1 MEIVFECGGVTGHRL
16 FEDLRLF
23 AFVQHFGEQPEVVP
37 LGFRVFGQGEEMAAD
52 QQWLITLA
60 FGQLEVA
67 AMTFEGAFG
76 QMLAAL
82 AVDEAARVIV
92 VFEVGQGVATVFA
105 FQGQA
110 RFFEVVVATGGAA
123 GAGFQAQVEALDN
136 RVAGD
141 HAGVLLIGHRGQF
154 REHRLVIAENELVR
168 VGAVLEV
175 EVNAFFLAQA
185 LDEVQI
191 RLVVLHAVDAFRI
204 DRTGLEF
211 VGVALDA
218 VLFQHHA
225 DDFRHAEVLEDALVD
240 AVREVSQLRAQRHR
254 ITGQA
259 FARVTLR
266 GAVDLAMDAAAVRR
280 QLQEGHY
287 SSMIRGAWVDSYLQT
302 QELLGLKEGQGVSSE
317 DEADYKAFE
326 ARLQEQMANYRKTMA
341 TDEDRSEFAL
351 FEKYHDTYM
360 QIQDAVLDL
369 HKRNLE
375 ADAIKLFNE
384 KLTPAWYTGRMK
396 LNDIIGENKVVADT
410 AMANIDDAVATAK
423 VSMVISLLVAVL
435 AAGLCGLLLM
445 RAIMAPMNRIVT
457 ILDIM
462 RTGDLS
468 SRLNLDRKDEFG
480 AVETGFND
488 MMTELTSLVSQAQ
501 RSSVQV
507 TTSVT
512 EIAATSKQ
520 QQATATETAATT
532 TEIGATSREI
542 AATSRDL
549 VRTMT
554 EVSTAADQASVLA
567 GSGQQGLARM
577 EDTMHSVMGAADLVN
592 AKLAILNEKAG
603 NINQVVVT
611 IVKVADQTNLLS
623 LNAAIEAEKAG
634 EYGRG
639 FAVVATEVRR
649 LADQTA
655 VATYDIEQMVREI
668 QSAVSAGVMGM
679 DKFSEEVRRGMSE
692 VQQVGEQLSQIIHQV
707 QALAP
712 RVLMVNEGMQAQATG
727 AEQINHALVQLGDA
741 SSQTVESLR
750 QASFAIDELSQVA
763 VGLRS
768 GVSRFKV

>member
-1 MEIVFECGGVTGHRL
+1 
-16 FEDLRLF
+16 
-23 AFVQHFGEQPEVVP
+23 
-37 LGFRVFGQGEEMAAD
+37 
-52 QQWLITLA
+52 
-60 FGQLEVA
+60 
-67 AMTFEGAFG
+67 
-76 QMLAAL
+76 MLL
-82 AVDEAARVIV
+82 M
-92 VFEVGQGVATVFA
+92 
-105 FQGQA
+105 
-110 RFFEVVVATGGAA
+110 VVVAYS
-123 GAGFQAQVEALDN
+123 
-136 RVAGD
+136 R
-141 HAGVLLIGHRGQF
+141 LLSI
-154 REHRLVIAENELVR
+154 ESSEE
-168 VGAVLEV
+168 
-175 EVNAFFLAQA
+175 
-185 LDEVQI
+185 
-191 RLVVLHAVDAFRI
+191 
-204 DRTGLEF
+204 
-211 VGVALDA
+211 
-218 VLFQHHA
+218 
-225 DDFRHAEVLEDALVD
+225 
-240 AVREVSQLRAQRHR
+240 AVRNDSIPGV
-254 ITGQA
+254 
-259 FARVTLR
+259 
-266 GAVDLAMDAAAVRR
+266 
-280 QLQEGHY
+280 HY
-287 SSMIRGAWVDSYLQT
+287 SSMMRSAWVDSYVLTLQLVGSSNRR
-302 QELLGLKEGQGVSSE
+302 ELSSE
-317 DEADYKAFE
+317 DRQLYASYEERLNQELENYRNTIYEQDDRSSFDEFEHLHKQYGQVLAKVLELYQNKAFDQASDMVAEQLAVTWMAGRKQLNNVIDANRQSAVE
-326 ARLQEQMANYRKTMA
+326 ATNAIA
-341 TDEDRSEFAL
+341 DS
-351 FEKYHDTYM
+351 
-360 QIQDAVLDL
+360 VL
-369 HKRNLE
+369 
-375 ADAIKLFNE
+375 A
-384 KLTPAWYTGRMK
+384 
-396 LNDIIGENKVVADT
+396 
-410 AMANIDDAVATAK
+410 AK
-423 VSMVISLLVAVL
+423 VSMLISLFLAVI
-435 AAGLCGLLLM
+435 AAGLCGLLLL
-445 RAIMAPMNRIVT
+445 RAIMSPMQRIVS
-457 ILDIM
+457 ILEVM
-462 RTGDLS
+462 RSGDLS
-468 SRLNLDRKDEFG
+468 RRLNLERKDEFG

-554 EVSTAADQASVLA
+554 EVTSAADQASILA

-577 EDTMHSVMGAADLVN
+577 EETMHSVMGAADLVN
-592 AKLAILNEKAG
+592 AKLAILNEKAS

>member
-1 MEIVFECGGVTGHRL
+1 MKNWT
-16 FEDLRLF
+16 LRQRILASF
-23 AFVQHFGEQPEVVP
+23 AVIIAIM
-37 LGFRVFGQGEEMAAD
+37 LLM
-52 QQWLITLA
+52 I
-60 FGQLEVA
+60 VA
-67 AMTFEGAFG
+67 AYS
-76 QMLAAL
+76 
-82 AVDEAARVIV
+82 
-92 VFEVGQGVATVFA
+92 
-105 FQGQA
+105 
-110 RFFEVVVATGGAA
+110 
-123 GAGFQAQVEALDN
+123 
-136 RVAGD
+136 
-141 HAGVLLIGHRGQF
+141 
-154 REHRLVIAENELVR
+154 RLVSIESSEDKVR
-168 VGAVLEV
+168 T
-175 EVNAFFLAQA
+175 
-185 LDEVQI
+185 DSI
-191 RLVVLHAVDAFRI
+191 P
-204 DRTGLEF
+204 GLY
-211 VGVALDA
+211 
-218 VLFQHHA
+218 
-225 DDFRHAEVLEDALVD
+225 
-240 AVREVSQLRAQRHR
+240 
-254 ITGQA
+254 
-259 FARVTLR
+259 
-266 GAVDLAMDAAAVRR
+266 
-280 QLQEGHY
+280 Y
-287 SSMIRGAWVDSYLQT
+287 SSMIRSAWVDSYVQT
-302 QELLGLKEGQGVSSE
+302 LHLMNDVTGHPLTKEEKDLYAS
-317 DEADYKAFE
+317 YE
-326 ARLQEQMANYRKTMA
+326 ARLEKELAGYRSTISDG
-341 TDEDRSEFAL
+341 TDESEYEAFLVRHKAYDASLDTVVAL
-351 FEKYHDTYM
+351 FEKNDM
-360 QIQDAVLDL
+360 DQARRLLVEQ
-369 HKRNLE
+369 
-375 ADAIKLFNE
+375 
-384 KLTPAWYTGRMK
+384 LTPAWNAGRQQ
-396 LNDIIGENKVVADT
+396 LNKMIEDNQNAAILASN
-410 AMANIDDAVATAK
+410 NISD
-423 VSMVISLLVAVL
+423 AVL
-435 AAGLCGLLLM
+435 AAKASMLVSLLIAVIAASVCGFLLL
-445 RAIMAPMNRIVT
+445 RAIMSPMQRIVS
-457 ILDIM
+457 ILDVM
-462 RTGDLS
+462 RSGDLS
-468 SRLNLDRKDEFG
+468 KRLDLERKDEFG

-488 MMTELTSLVSQAQ
+488 MMAELTALVSQAQ

-554 EVSTAADQASVLA
+554 EVTSAADQASILA

-577 EDTMHSVMGAADLVN
+577 EDTMHQVMGAADLVN

>member
-1 MEIVFECGGVTGHRL
+1 MKNWTLRQRILASFAVIIAIMLLMVVVSYSRL
-16 FEDLRLF
+16 LKIES
-23 AFVQHFGEQPEVVP
+23 
-37 LGFRVFGQGEEMAAD
+37 GEERM
-52 QQWLITLA
+52 
-60 FGQLEVA
+60 
-67 AMTFEGAFG
+67 
-76 QMLAAL
+76 
-82 AVDEAARVIV
+82 R
-92 VFEVGQGVATVFA
+92 
-105 FQGQA
+105 
-110 RFFEVVVATGGAA
+110 
-123 GAGFQAQVEALDN
+123 N
-136 RVAGD
+136 
-141 HAGVLLIGHRGQF
+141 
-154 REHRLVIAENELVR
+154 
-168 VGAVLEV
+168 
-175 EVNAFFLAQA
+175 
-185 LDEVQI
+185 
-191 RLVVLHAVDAFRI
+191 
-204 DRTGLEF
+204 
-211 VGVALDA
+211 DA
-218 VLFQHHA
+218 VPGVYF
-225 DDFRHAEVLEDALVD
+225 
-240 AVREVSQLRAQRHR
+240 
-254 ITGQA
+254 
-259 FARVTLR
+259 
-266 GAVDLAMDAAAVRR
+266 
-280 QLQEGHY
+280 
-287 SSMIRGAWVDSYLQT
+287 SSMIRSAWVDTYLQT
-302 QELLGLKEGQGVSSE
+302 QEIIGLKQDQDISAE
-317 DEADYKAFE
+317 DKADFKAFE
-326 ARLQEQMANYRKTMA
+326 ERLQTQMTNYKQTINSRE
-341 TDEDRSEFAL
+341 DESEFAA
-351 FEKYHDTYM
+351 FEKDH
-360 QIQDAVLDL
+360 QEFNRIQAAVLDL
-369 HKRNLE
+369 HQRRQEDE
-375 ADAIKLFNE
+375 AIRLFNE
-384 KLTPAWYTGRMK
+384 QLTPAWTAGRMK
-396 LNDIIGENKVVADT
+396 LNDIISENKAVADSAT
-410 AMANIDDAVATAK
+410 AAIDDAVAAAK
-423 VSMVISLLVAVL
+423 VSMGVSLLLAVL

-445 RAIMAPMNRIVT
+445 RAIMAPMNRIVS
-457 ILDIM
+457 ILEIM

-468 SRLNLDRKDEFG
+468 GRLNLDRKDEFG

-488 MMTELTSLVSQAQ
+488 MMTELTALVSQAQ

-554 EVSTAADQASVLA
+554 EVSSAADQASVLA

-679 DKFSEEVRRGMSE
+679 DKFSEEVRRGMAE

>member
-1 MEIVFECGGVTGHRL
+1 MKNWT
-16 FEDLRLF
+16 LRQRILASF
-23 AFVQHFGEQPEVVP
+23 AVII
-37 LGFRVFGQGEEMAAD
+37 A
-52 QQWLITLA
+52 I
-60 FGQLEVA
+60 
-67 AMTFEGAFG
+67 
-76 QMLAAL
+76 MLL
-82 AVDEAARVIV
+82 M
-92 VFEVGQGVATVFA
+92 
-105 FQGQA
+105 
-110 RFFEVVVATGGAA
+110 VVASYSRLLKIEDS
-123 GAGFQAQVEALDN
+123 EAS
-136 RVAGD
+136 
-141 HAGVLLIGHRGQF
+141 
-154 REHRLVIAENELVR
+154 VR
-168 VGAVLEV
+168 
-175 EVNAFFLAQA
+175 
-185 LDEVQI
+185 D
-191 RLVVLHAVDAFRI
+191 
-204 DRTGLEF
+204 
-211 VGVALDA
+211 
-218 VLFQHHA
+218 
-225 DDFRHAEVLEDALVD
+225 DALPGVY
-240 AVREVSQLRAQRHR
+240 
-254 ITGQA
+254 
-259 FARVTLR
+259 F
-266 GAVDLAMDAAAVRR
+266 
-280 QLQEGHY
+280 
-287 SSMIRGAWVDSYLQT
+287 SSMIRSAWVDTYLQT
-302 QELLGLKEGQGVSSE
+302 QEMLGLKEGQGVSAE
-317 DEADYKAFE
+317 DAADFKVFE
-326 ARLQEQMANYRKTMA
+326 TRLQEQLANYRGTV
-341 TDEDRSEFAL
+341 TTEEDKIEFAA
-351 FEKYHDTYM
+351 FEQRHEEFNR
-360 QIQDAVLDL
+360 IHAAVLDL
-369 HKRNLE
+369 HKRNQE
-375 ADAIKLFNE
+375 PEAIKLFNE
-384 KLTPAWYTGRMK
+384 QLTPAWTAGRMK
-396 LNDIIGENKVVADT
+396 LNDIISENKAVADKD
-410 AMANIDDAVATAK
+410 MAAIDDAVVTAK
-423 VSMVISLLVAVL
+423 ISMGVSLLVAIL

-445 RAIMAPMNRIVT
+445 RAIMAPMNRIVS
-457 ILDIM
+457 ILEVM

-468 SRLNLDRKDEFG
+468 NRLNLERKDEFG

-488 MMTELTSLVSQAQ
+488 MMSELTSLVSQAQ

-554 EVSTAADQASVLA
+554 EVSSAADQASVAA

-577 EDTMHSVMGAADLVN
+577 EETMHSVMGAADLVN

-763 VGLRS
+763 VGLRG

>member
-1 MEIVFECGGVTGHRL
+1 MKNWTLRQRILASFAVIIAIMLLMVVVSYSRL
-16 FEDLRLF
+16 LKIE
-23 AFVQHFGEQPEVVP
+23 AS
-37 LGFRVFGQGEEMAAD
+37 
-52 QQWLITLA
+52 
-60 FGQLEVA
+60 EVA
-67 AMTFEGAFG
+67 
-76 QMLAAL
+76 
-82 AVDEAARVIV
+82 
-92 VFEVGQGVATVFA
+92 
-105 FQGQA
+105 
-110 RFFEVVVATGGAA
+110 
-123 GAGFQAQVEALDN
+123 
-136 RVAGD
+136 
-141 HAGVLLIGHRGQF
+141 
-154 REHRLVIAENELVR
+154 VR
-168 VGAVLEV
+168 
-175 EVNAFFLAQA
+175 
-185 LDEVQI
+185 D
-191 RLVVLHAVDAFRI
+191 
-204 DRTGLEF
+204 
-211 VGVALDA
+211 DA
-218 VLFQHHA
+218 VPGVYL
-225 DDFRHAEVLEDALVD
+225 
-240 AVREVSQLRAQRHR
+240 
-254 ITGQA
+254 
-259 FARVTLR
+259 
-266 GAVDLAMDAAAVRR
+266 
-280 QLQEGHY
+280 
-287 SSMIRGAWVDSYLQT
+287 SSMIRSAWVDSYLQT
-302 QELLGLKEGQGVSSE
+302 LELLGLRE
-317 DEADYKAFE
+317 DKKLSDADKAEFKSFE
-326 ARLQEQMANYRKTMA
+326 ARILQQMSNYEQTIAGS
-341 TDEDRSEFAL
+341 EDRSEFDRFEAL
-351 FEKYHDTYM
+351 HQVYNKSLST
-360 QIQDAVLDL
+360 VLDSL
-369 HKRNLE
+369 QRGDLVAARKE
-375 ADAIKLFNE
+375 FDTQ
-384 KLTPAWYTGRMK
+384 LTPTWTAGRMK
-396 LNDIIGENKVVADT
+396 LNDIITENKNVADRAT
-410 AMANIDDAVATAK
+410 NAIDDAVSAAK
-423 VSMVISLLVAVL
+423 LSMFLSLAVAIL

-445 RAIMAPMNRIVT
+445 RAIMAPMQRIVE
-457 ILDIM
+457 ILGTM
-462 RTGDLS
+462 RDGDLS
-468 SRLNLDRKDEFG
+468 KRLNLERKDEFN

-488 MMTELTSLVSQAQ
+488 MMTELTALVSQAQ

-542 AATSRDL
+542 AATSKDL

-554 EVSTAADQASVLA
+554 EVSTAADQASVAA

-577 EDTMHSVMGAADLVN
+577 EETMHSVMGAADLVN

-679 DKFSEEVRRGMSE
+679 DKFSEEVRRGMFE

>member
-1 MEIVFECGGVTGHRL
+1 MKNWT
-16 FEDLRLF
+16 LRQRILASF
-23 AFVQHFGEQPEVVP
+23 AVII
-37 LGFRVFGQGEEMAAD
+37 A
-52 QQWLITLA
+52 I
-60 FGQLEVA
+60 
-67 AMTFEGAFG
+67 
-76 QMLAAL
+76 MLL
-82 AVDEAARVIV
+82 M
-92 VFEVGQGVATVFA
+92 
-105 FQGQA
+105 
-110 RFFEVVVATGGAA
+110 VVVSYSRLLKIEES
-123 GAGFQAQVEALDN
+123 EAS
-136 RVAGD
+136 
-141 HAGVLLIGHRGQF
+141 
-154 REHRLVIAENELVR
+154 VR
-168 VGAVLEV
+168 
-175 EVNAFFLAQA
+175 
-185 LDEVQI
+185 
-191 RLVVLHAVDAFRI
+191 
-204 DRTGLEF
+204 
-211 VGVALDA
+211 
-218 VLFQHHA
+218 
-225 DDFRHAEVLEDALVD
+225 EDALPGVY
-240 AVREVSQLRAQRHR
+240 
-254 ITGQA
+254 
-259 FARVTLR
+259 
-266 GAVDLAMDAAAVRR
+266 
-280 QLQEGHY
+280 Y
-287 SSMIRGAWVDSYLQT
+287 SSMIRGAWSDSYLRI
-302 QELLGLKEGQGVSSE
+302 QEMLGLKEGQGISA
-317 DEADYKAFE
+317 ADAADFKSYE
-326 ARLQEQMANYRKTMA
+326 ARLQEQIGNYRGTVT
-341 TDEDRSEFAL
+341 TDEDKVEFAA
-351 FEKYHDTYM
+351 FEKYNENYHNSLA
-360 QIQDAVLDL
+360 AVLDL
-369 HKRNLE
+369 HQRNEE
-375 ADAIKLFNE
+375 AQAIKLFNE
-384 KLTPAWYTGRMK
+384 QLTPIWTAGRMK
-396 LNDIIGENKVVADT
+396 LNDILRENKAVADKDIV
-410 AMANIDDAVATAK
+410 AIDDAVLTAK
-423 VSMVISLLVAVL
+423 IIMGISLLVAVL

-445 RAIMAPMNRIVT
+445 RAIMAPMNRIVE
-457 ILDIM
+457 ILEIM

-468 SRLNLDRKDEFG
+468 RRLDLARKDEFG

-488 MMTELTSLVSQAQ
+488 MMAELTSLVSQAQ

-577 EDTMHSVMGAADLVN
+577 EETMHSVMGAADLVN

>member
-1 MEIVFECGGVTGHRL
+1 MKNWTLRQRILASFAVIIAIMLLMVVVSYSRL
-16 FEDLRLF
+16 LKIEDS
-23 AFVQHFGEQPEVVP
+23 
-37 LGFRVFGQGEEMAAD
+37 
-52 QQWLITLA
+52 
-60 FGQLEVA
+60 EVA
-67 AMTFEGAFG
+67 
-76 QMLAAL
+76 
-82 AVDEAARVIV
+82 
-92 VFEVGQGVATVFA
+92 
-105 FQGQA
+105 
-110 RFFEVVVATGGAA
+110 
-123 GAGFQAQVEALDN
+123 
-136 RVAGD
+136 
-141 HAGVLLIGHRGQF
+141 
-154 REHRLVIAENELVR
+154 VR
-168 VGAVLEV
+168 
-175 EVNAFFLAQA
+175 
-185 LDEVQI
+185 D
-191 RLVVLHAVDAFRI
+191 
-204 DRTGLEF
+204 
-211 VGVALDA
+211 DA
-218 VLFQHHA
+218 VPGVYL
-225 DDFRHAEVLEDALVD
+225 
-240 AVREVSQLRAQRHR
+240 
-254 ITGQA
+254 
-259 FARVTLR
+259 
-266 GAVDLAMDAAAVRR
+266 
-280 QLQEGHY
+280 
-287 SSMIRGAWVDSYLQT
+287 SSMIRSAWVDSYLQT
-302 QELLGLKEGQGVSSE
+302 LELLGLRE
-317 DEADYKAFE
+317 DKKLSDADRAEFKAFE
-326 ARLQEQMANYRKTMA
+326 ARIQQQMSNYAQTIA
-341 TDEDRSEFAL
+341 GSEDRTEFDRFEAL
-351 FEKYHDTYM
+351 HQAYNKSLST
-360 QIQDAVLDL
+360 VLDSL
-369 HKRNLE
+369 QRGDLAAARKE
-375 ADAIKLFNE
+375 FDTQ
-384 KLTPAWYTGRMK
+384 LTPTWTAGRMK
-396 LNDIIGENKVVADT
+396 LNDIITENKNVADRAT
-410 AMANIDDAVATAK
+410 NAIDDAVSAAK
-423 VSMVISLLVAVL
+423 ISMFVSLLVAIL

-445 RAIMAPMNRIVT
+445 RAIMAPMQRIVE
-457 ILDIM
+457 ILGTM
-462 RTGDLS
+462 RDGDLS
-468 SRLNLDRKDEFG
+468 KRLNLERKDEFN

-488 MMTELTSLVSQAQ
+488 MMTELTALVSQAQ

-542 AATSRDL
+542 AATSKDL

-554 EVSTAADQASVLA
+554 EVSTAADQASVAA

-577 EDTMHSVMGAADLVN
+577 EETMHSVMGAADLVN

-679 DKFSEEVRRGMSE
+679 DKFSEEVRRGMFE

>member
-1 MEIVFECGGVTGHRL
+1 MKNWTLRQRILASFAVIIAIMLLMVVVSYSRL
-16 FEDLRLF
+16 LKIE
-23 AFVQHFGEQPEVVP
+23 A
-37 LGFRVFGQGEEMAAD
+37 GEES
-52 QQWLITLA
+52 
-60 FGQLEVA
+60 
-67 AMTFEGAFG
+67 
-76 QMLAAL
+76 
-82 AVDEAARVIV
+82 
-92 VFEVGQGVATVFA
+92 
-105 FQGQA
+105 
-110 RFFEVVVATGGAA
+110 
-123 GAGFQAQVEALDN
+123 
-136 RVAGD
+136 
-141 HAGVLLIGHRGQF
+141 
-154 REHRLVIAENELVR
+154 VR
-168 VGAVLEV
+168 
-175 EVNAFFLAQA
+175 
-185 LDEVQI
+185 D
-191 RLVVLHAVDAFRI
+191 
-204 DRTGLEF
+204 
-211 VGVALDA
+211 DA
-218 VLFQHHA
+218 VPGVYL
-225 DDFRHAEVLEDALVD
+225 
-240 AVREVSQLRAQRHR
+240 
-254 ITGQA
+254 
-259 FARVTLR
+259 
-266 GAVDLAMDAAAVRR
+266 
-280 QLQEGHY
+280 
-287 SSMIRGAWVDSYLQT
+287 SSMIRSAWVDSYLDT
-302 QELLGLKEGQGVSSE
+302 LDIIGLRK
-317 DEADYKAFE
+317 DKTLTDADKADYKAFE
-326 ARLQEQMANYRKTMA
+326 ARILTQMANYKATINGSEDQAEFDKFEALHQAYNKALATVTDNLQRNDIAAARKVF
-341 TDEDRSEFAL
+341 DEE
-351 FEKYHDTYM
+351 
-360 QIQDAVLDL
+360 
-369 HKRNLE
+369 
-375 ADAIKLFNE
+375 
-384 KLTPAWYTGRMK
+384 LTPTWTAGRKK
-396 LNDIIGENKVVADT
+396 LNDIITENKNVADRAT
-410 AMANIDDAVATAK
+410 NAIDDAVSAAK
-423 VSMVISLLVAVL
+423 ISMGVSLILAIL

-445 RAIMAPMNRIVT
+445 RAIMAPMKRIVD
-457 ILDIM
+457 ILEVM

-468 SRLNLDRKDEFG
+468 KRLNLERKDEFG

-488 MMTELTSLVSQAQ
+488 MMTELTALVSQAQ

-542 AATSRDL
+542 AATSKDL

-554 EVSTAADQASVLA
+554 EVSTAADQASVAA

-577 EDTMHSVMGAADLVN
+577 EETMHSVMGAADLVN

-679 DKFSEEVRRGMSE
+679 DKFSEEVRRGMFE

>member
-1 MEIVFECGGVTGHRL
+1 VKNWT
-16 FEDLRLF
+16 LRQRILASF
-23 AFVQHFGEQPEVVP
+23 AVII
-37 LGFRVFGQGEEMAAD
+37 A
-52 QQWLITLA
+52 I
-60 FGQLEVA
+60 
-67 AMTFEGAFG
+67 
-76 QMLAAL
+76 MLL
-82 AVDEAARVIV
+82 M
-92 VFEVGQGVATVFA
+92 
-105 FQGQA
+105 
-110 RFFEVVVATGGAA
+110 VVVAYS
-123 GAGFQAQVEALDN
+123 
-136 RVAGD
+136 R
-141 HAGVLLIGHRGQF
+141 LLSI
-154 REHRLVIAENELVR
+154 ESSEE
-168 VGAVLEV
+168 
-175 EVNAFFLAQA
+175 
-185 LDEVQI
+185 
-191 RLVVLHAVDAFRI
+191 
-204 DRTGLEF
+204 
-211 VGVALDA
+211 
-218 VLFQHHA
+218 
-225 DDFRHAEVLEDALVD
+225 
-240 AVREVSQLRAQRHR
+240 AVRNDSIPGV
-254 ITGQA
+254 
-259 FARVTLR
+259 
-266 GAVDLAMDAAAVRR
+266 
-280 QLQEGHY
+280 HY
-287 SSMIRGAWVDSYLQT
+287 SSMMRSAWVDSYVLTLQLVGSSNRR
-302 QELLGLKEGQGVSSE
+302 ELSSE
-317 DEADYKAFE
+317 DRQLYASYEERLNQELENYRNTIYEQDDRSSFDEFEHLHKQYGQVLAKVLELYQNKAFDQASDMVAEQLAVTWMAGRKQLNNVIDANRQSAVE
-326 ARLQEQMANYRKTMA
+326 ATNAIA
-341 TDEDRSEFAL
+341 DS
-351 FEKYHDTYM
+351 
-360 QIQDAVLDL
+360 VL
-369 HKRNLE
+369 
-375 ADAIKLFNE
+375 A
-384 KLTPAWYTGRMK
+384 
-396 LNDIIGENKVVADT
+396 
-410 AMANIDDAVATAK
+410 AK
-423 VSMVISLLVAVL
+423 VSMLISLFLAVI
-435 AAGLCGLLLM
+435 AAGLCGLLLL
-445 RAIMAPMNRIVT
+445 RAIMSPMQRIVS
-457 ILDIM
+457 ILEVM
-462 RTGDLS
+462 RSGDLS
-468 SRLNLDRKDEFG
+468 RRLNLERKDEFG
-480 AVETGFND
+480 AVEPGFND

-554 EVSTAADQASVLA
+554 EVTSAADQASILA

-577 EDTMHSVMGAADLVN
+577 EETMHSVMGAADLVN
-592 AKLAILNEKAG
+592 AKLAILNEKAS

>member
-1 MEIVFECGGVTGHRL
+1 VKNWT
-16 FEDLRLF
+16 LRQRILASF
-23 AFVQHFGEQPEVVP
+23 AVI
-37 LGFRVFGQGEEMAAD
+37 
-52 QQWLITLA
+52 ITI
-60 FGQLEVA
+60 
-67 AMTFEGAFG
+67 
-76 QMLAAL
+76 MLL
-82 AVDEAARVIV
+82 M
-92 VFEVGQGVATVFA
+92 
-105 FQGQA
+105 
-110 RFFEVVVATGGAA
+110 VVVA
-123 GAGFQAQVEALDN
+123 FN
-136 RVAGD
+136 R
-141 HAGVLLIGHRGQF
+141 LW
-154 REHRLVIAENELVR
+154 VIEKS
-168 VGAVLEV
+168 G
-175 EVNAFFLAQA
+175 
-185 LDEVQI
+185 DEV
-191 RLVVLHAVDAFRI
+191 R
-204 DRTGLEF
+204 
-211 VGVALDA
+211 LDA
-218 VLFQHHA
+218 LPGVYFSGT
-225 DDFRHAEVLEDALVD
+225 V
-240 AVREVSQLRAQRHR
+240 
-254 ITGQA
+254 
-259 FARVTLR
+259 
-266 GAVDLAMDAAAVRR
+266 
-280 QLQEGHY
+280 
-287 SSMIRGAWVDSYLQT
+287 RGAWVESYVRTQQLLVEGAGRSLTNAEEDEYKDFEDRLQT
-302 QELLGLKEGQGVSSE
+302 QIANYQKSIFEDDDRNDFARFLQLRERYGLVLNSILAAYQGDNFPLAQRIFAEQLTPLWFEGRKVLNALGAKNKLNADRASDNIQAAVSS
-317 DEADYKAFE
+317 
-326 ARLQEQMANYRKTMA
+326 
-341 TDEDRSEFAL
+341 
-351 FEKYHDTYM
+351 
-360 QIQDAVLDL
+360 
-369 HKRNLE
+369 
-375 ADAIKLFNE
+375 
-384 KLTPAWYTGRMK
+384 
-396 LNDIIGENKVVADT
+396 
-410 AMANIDDAVATAK
+410 ANITLG
-423 VSMVISLLVAVL
+423 ISLIVAVL
-435 AAGLCGLLLM
+435 VAAGCGLLLM
-445 RAIMAPMNRIVT
+445 RAILAPMNRIVR
-457 ILDIM
+457 ILDTM

-468 SRLNLDRKDEFG
+468 SRLKLDRNDEFG
-480 AVETGFND
+480 SVQTGFND
-488 MMTELTSLVSQAQ
+488 MVTELAALVSQAQ

-554 EVSTAADQASVLA
+554 EVTSAADQASILA

-592 AKLAILNEKAG
+592 SKLAILNEKAG

-679 DKFSEEVRRGMSE
+679 DKFSEEVRRGMFE
-692 VQQVGEQLSQIIHQV
+692 VTQVGEQLSQIIHQV

-727 AEQINHALVQLGDA
+727 AEQINQALVQLGDA

>member
-1 MEIVFECGGVTGHRL
+1 MKNWT
-16 FEDLRLF
+16 LRQRILASF
-23 AFVQHFGEQPEVVP
+23 AVII
-37 LGFRVFGQGEEMAAD
+37 A
-52 QQWLITLA
+52 I
-60 FGQLEVA
+60 
-67 AMTFEGAFG
+67 
-76 QMLAAL
+76 MLL
-82 AVDEAARVIV
+82 M
-92 VFEVGQGVATVFA
+92 
-105 FQGQA
+105 
-110 RFFEVVVATGGAA
+110 VVVSYSRLLKIEA
-123 GAGFQAQVEALDN
+123 GETA
-136 RVAGD
+136 
-141 HAGVLLIGHRGQF
+141 
-154 REHRLVIAENELVR
+154 VR
-168 VGAVLEV
+168 
-175 EVNAFFLAQA
+175 
-185 LDEVQI
+185 D
-191 RLVVLHAVDAFRI
+191 
-204 DRTGLEF
+204 
-211 VGVALDA
+211 DA
-218 VLFQHHA
+218 VPGVYL
-225 DDFRHAEVLEDALVD
+225 
-240 AVREVSQLRAQRHR
+240 
-254 ITGQA
+254 
-259 FARVTLR
+259 
-266 GAVDLAMDAAAVRR
+266 
-280 QLQEGHY
+280 
-287 SSMIRGAWVDSYLQT
+287 SSMIRSAWVDSYLQT
-302 QELLGLKEGQGVSSE
+302 LALLGLRDDKGLT
-317 DEADYKAFE
+317 DADKADFKAFE
-326 ARLQEQMANYRKTMA
+326 GRIQTQMANYQQTINGRDDQAEFNKFESLHQAYNKSLATVLESLARNDLVAARK
-341 TDEDRSEFAL
+341 EFN
-351 FEKYHDTYM
+351 T
-360 QIQDAVLDL
+360 
-369 HKRNLE
+369 N
-375 ADAIKLFNE
+375 
-384 KLTPAWYTGRMK
+384 LTPAWTAGRLK
-396 LNDIIGENKVVADT
+396 LNDIITENKDVADRATT
-410 AMANIDDAVATAK
+410 AIDDAVAAAK
-423 VSMVISLLVAVL
+423 VSMLVSLLLAIL

-445 RAIMAPMNRIVT
+445 RAIMAPMQRIVA
-457 ILDIM
+457 ILGTM
-462 RTGDLS
+462 RDGDLS
-468 SRLNLDRKDEFG
+468 KRLNLDRKDEFG

-488 MMTELTSLVSQAQ
+488 MMTELTALVSQAQ

-542 AATSRDL
+542 AATSKDL

-554 EVSTAADQASVLA
+554 EVSTAADQASVAA

-577 EDTMHSVMGAADLVN
+577 EETMHSVMGAADLVN

-679 DKFSEEVRRGMSE
+679 DKFSEEVRRGMFE

>member
-1 MEIVFECGGVTGHRL
+1 MKNWTLRQRILASFAVIIAIMLLMVVVSYSRL
-16 FEDLRLF
+16 LKIE
-23 AFVQHFGEQPEVVP
+23 AGEQS
-37 LGFRVFGQGEEMAAD
+37 
-52 QQWLITLA
+52 
-60 FGQLEVA
+60 
-67 AMTFEGAFG
+67 
-76 QMLAAL
+76 
-82 AVDEAARVIV
+82 
-92 VFEVGQGVATVFA
+92 
-105 FQGQA
+105 
-110 RFFEVVVATGGAA
+110 
-123 GAGFQAQVEALDN
+123 
-136 RVAGD
+136 
-141 HAGVLLIGHRGQF
+141 
-154 REHRLVIAENELVR
+154 VR
-168 VGAVLEV
+168 
-175 EVNAFFLAQA
+175 Q
-185 LDEVQI
+185 
-191 RLVVLHAVDAFRI
+191 
-204 DRTGLEF
+204 
-211 VGVALDA
+211 DA
-218 VLFQHHA
+218 VPGVYF
-225 DDFRHAEVLEDALVD
+225 
-240 AVREVSQLRAQRHR
+240 
-254 ITGQA
+254 
-259 FARVTLR
+259 
-266 GAVDLAMDAAAVRR
+266 
-280 QLQEGHY
+280 
-287 SSMIRGAWVDSYLQT
+287 SSMIRSAWVDSYLQT
-302 QELLGLKEGQGVSSE
+302 QELLGLKKGQGISAE
-317 DEADYKAFE
+317 DAADFKSFE
-326 ARLQEQMANYRKTMA
+326 ARLNEQMGNYESTVTTA
-341 TDEDRSEFAL
+341 EDRAEYTVFKQDVL
-351 FEKYHDTYM
+351 NYNK
-360 QIQDAVLDL
+360 IQAQVLDL
-369 HKRNLE
+369 HVRNQE
-375 ADAIKLFNE
+375 DAAAKLFNE
-384 KLTPAWYTGRMK
+384 QLTPAWTAGRMK
-396 LNDIIGENKVVADT
+396 LNDIIRENKAVADE
-410 AMANIDDAVATAK
+410 AMNNIDDAVAAAK
-423 VSMVISLLVAVL
+423 VSMGISLLVAVL

-445 RAIMAPMNRIVT
+445 RAIMAPMNLLVR
-457 ILDIM
+457 ILDTM

-468 SRLNLDRKDEFG
+468 SRLNLGRKDEFN

-679 DKFSEEVRRGMSE
+679 DKFSEEVRRGMAE

>member
-1 MEIVFECGGVTGHRL
+1 MKNWT
-16 FEDLRLF
+16 LRQRILASF
-23 AFVQHFGEQPEVVP
+23 AVII
-37 LGFRVFGQGEEMAAD
+37 A
-52 QQWLITLA
+52 I
-60 FGQLEVA
+60 
-67 AMTFEGAFG
+67 
-76 QMLAAL
+76 MLL
-82 AVDEAARVIV
+82 M
-92 VFEVGQGVATVFA
+92 
-105 FQGQA
+105 
-110 RFFEVVVATGGAA
+110 VVVSYSRLLKI
-123 GAGFQAQVEALDN
+123 EASE
-136 RVAGD
+136 AS
-141 HAGVLLIGHRGQF
+141 
-154 REHRLVIAENELVR
+154 VR
-168 VGAVLEV
+168 
-175 EVNAFFLAQA
+175 
-185 LDEVQI
+185 D
-191 RLVVLHAVDAFRI
+191 
-204 DRTGLEF
+204 
-211 VGVALDA
+211 
-218 VLFQHHA
+218 
-225 DDFRHAEVLEDALVD
+225 DALPGVY
-240 AVREVSQLRAQRHR
+240 
-254 ITGQA
+254 
-259 FARVTLR
+259 
-266 GAVDLAMDAAAVRR
+266 
-280 QLQEGHY
+280 Y
-287 SSMIRGAWVDSYLQT
+287 SSTIRGAWVDSFLQI
-302 QELLGLKEGQGVSSE
+302 QEMLGLKEGQGISAE
-317 DEADYKAFE
+317 DAADFKSYE
-326 ARLQEQMANYRKTMA
+326 ARVQEAMSNYRATVT
-341 TDEDRSEFAL
+341 TDEDKVEFAT
-351 FEKYHDTYM
+351 FEKLHEEYGKLLA
-360 QIQDAVLDL
+360 AVLDL
-369 HKRNLE
+369 HKRNQE

-384 KLTPAWYTGRMK
+384 QLTPAWTAGRTK
-396 LNDIIGENKVVADT
+396 LNDILRENKAVADQDI
-410 AMANIDDAVATAK
+410 ANIDDAVITAK
-423 VSMVISLLVAVL
+423 VIMGISLLVAVL

-445 RAIMAPMNRIVT
+445 RAIMAPMNRIVQ
-457 ILDIM
+457 ILEIM

-468 SRLNLDRKDEFG
+468 GRLNLERKDEFG

-554 EVSTAADQASVLA
+554 EVSTAADQASVAA

-577 EDTMHSVMGAADLVN
+577 EETMHSVMGAADLVN

-763 VGLRS
+763 IGLRG

>member
-1 MEIVFECGGVTGHRL
+1 MKNWTLRQRILASFAVIIAIMLLMVVVSYSRL
-16 FEDLRLF
+16 LKIE
-23 AFVQHFGEQPEVVP
+23 AGEQS
-37 LGFRVFGQGEEMAAD
+37 
-52 QQWLITLA
+52 
-60 FGQLEVA
+60 
-67 AMTFEGAFG
+67 
-76 QMLAAL
+76 
-82 AVDEAARVIV
+82 
-92 VFEVGQGVATVFA
+92 
-105 FQGQA
+105 
-110 RFFEVVVATGGAA
+110 
-123 GAGFQAQVEALDN
+123 
-136 RVAGD
+136 
-141 HAGVLLIGHRGQF
+141 
-154 REHRLVIAENELVR
+154 VR
-168 VGAVLEV
+168 
-175 EVNAFFLAQA
+175 Q
-185 LDEVQI
+185 
-191 RLVVLHAVDAFRI
+191 
-204 DRTGLEF
+204 
-211 VGVALDA
+211 DA
-218 VLFQHHA
+218 VPG
-225 DDFRHAEVLEDALVD
+225 VY
-240 AVREVSQLRAQRHR
+240 
-254 ITGQA
+254 
-259 FARVTLR
+259 
-266 GAVDLAMDAAAVRR
+266 
-280 QLQEGHY
+280 Y
-287 SSMIRGAWVDSYLQT
+287 SSMIRSAWVDSYLQT
-302 QELLGLKEGQGVSSE
+302 QELLGLKRGQGINAE
-317 DEADYKAFE
+317 DAADFKTFE
-326 ARLQEQMANYRKTMA
+326 ARLDEQMANYQTTVT
-341 TDEDRSEFAL
+341 TDEDKAEFSV
-351 FEKYHDTYM
+351 FK
-360 QIQDAVLDL
+360 QDVLNYFKVQTAVLDL
-369 HKRNLE
+369 HQRNLDDE
-375 ADAIKLFNE
+375 AAKMFSE
-384 KLTPAWYTGRMK
+384 QLTPAWTAGRMK
-396 LNDIIGENKVVADT
+396 LNDIIRENKSVADE
-410 AMANIDDAVATAK
+410 AMNNIDDAVAAAK
-423 VSMVISLLVAVL
+423 VSMAVSLLVAVL
-435 AAGLCGLLLM
+435 AAAACGLLLM
-445 RAIMAPMNRIVT
+445 RAIMAPMNRIVK
-457 ILDIM
+457 ILETM

-554 EVSTAADQASVLA
+554 EVSTAADQASVAA